1 MAVLSSAR
9 AVTLAEAILV
19 DWELARVHDSQR
31 CSEQIVA
38 KLSTSGSQSFA
49 VAPRL
54 FRHFIISFLVDTC
67 QISEMLLLSWSKEL
81 HEFYAAKTRGGQK
94 HAQMIAYRNF
104 DEVTVR

>member
-38 KLSTSGSQSFA
+38 KLSTSGSQSQWLLRHYLAPCGSFA
-49 VAPRL
+49 NL
-54 FRHFIISFLVDTC
+54 NFRKVKL
-67 QISEMLLLSWSKEL
+67 QISLAWSISLVEKL
-81 HEFYAAKTRGGQK
+81 
-94 HAQMIAYRNF
+94 
-104 DEVTVR
+104 V